1 MTFFN
6 IFSNKKVKEKEKA
19 KIIADWR
26 EKNSLVISELIGM
39 GNAVN
44 FEQLDIADYLVGSIA
59 VERKTVSDM
68 KASIIDKRIF
78 SQLVNLKQYSEHL
91 FILEEGDDLLSSMSD
106 NALRGFLLSIA
117 LKFKIPIIYTKNEKE
132 TAKYLALLANKKEKD
147 GRENSIRPN
156 KKPISKSEQMQ
167 FILEGFPSIGPV
179 KAKQMIEQFKT
190 LKNIVNA
197 SEGDLEKV
205 LGKNTK
211 EIYNLFNQEF

>member
-132 TAKYLALLANKKEKD
+132 RGCE
-147 GRENSIRPN
+147 
-156 KKPISKSEQMQ
+156 
-167 FILEGFPSIGPV
+167 
-179 KAKQMIEQFKT
+179 
-190 LKNIVNA
+190 
-197 SEGDLEKV
+197 
-205 LGKNTK
+205 NTK
-211 EIYNLFNQEF
+211 DF

>member
-91 FILEEGDDLLSSMSD
+91 FILGEGDDLLSSMSD

-132 TAKYLALLANKKEKD
+132 TANYLALLANKKEKD
-147 GRENSIRPN
+147 GRENSIRPK

>member
-117 LKFKIPIIYTKNEKE
+117 LKFKIPIIY
-132 TAKYLALLANKKEKD
+132 
-147 GRENSIRPN
+147 
-156 KKPISKSEQMQ
+156 
-167 FILEGFPSIGPV
+167 
-179 KAKQMIEQFKT
+179 
-190 LKNIVNA
+190 
-197 SEGDLEKV
+197 
-205 LGKNTK
+205 
-211 EIYNLFNQEF
+211 